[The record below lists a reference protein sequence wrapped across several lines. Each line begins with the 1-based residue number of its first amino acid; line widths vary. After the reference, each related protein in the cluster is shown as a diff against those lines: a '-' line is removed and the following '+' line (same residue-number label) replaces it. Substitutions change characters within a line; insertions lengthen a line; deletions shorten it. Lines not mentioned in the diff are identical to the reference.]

1 MNRSVYYLTG
11 MDGRLDKGL
20 GEAISARG
28 YKVTGRELIGEF
40 KKLEFRTK
48 VDLIINDLVNNHWT
62 KDSKV
67 IANSFGAYLFL
78 QAQAQM
84 SPYIGNVILLSPI
97 IGKFTDSNK
106 GMGFIPPRAKKLE
119 QLVSDGKFPVPLNC
133 QIHVGSEDWQSGPE
147 NAKAFGI
154 KTGIRVV
161 IEQGSGHLLSVK
173 YVSKLLDTFLQ
184 I

>member
-84 SPYIGNVILLSPI
+84 SPYIGNVVLLSPI

-106 GMGFIPPRAKKLE
+106 GMGFIPPRAKKLA
-119 QLVSDGKFPVPLNC
+119 QLVSDGKFPVPQYC
-133 QIHVGSEDWQSGPE
+133 QIHVGSEDWQSNPE
-147 NAKAFGI
+147 NVEAFGI
-154 KTGIRVV
+154 KTGIGVV
-161 IEQGSGHLLSVK
+161 IVQGSGHTLPVS
-173 YVSKLLDTFLQ
+173 YVSDMLNKWLK
-184 I
+184 